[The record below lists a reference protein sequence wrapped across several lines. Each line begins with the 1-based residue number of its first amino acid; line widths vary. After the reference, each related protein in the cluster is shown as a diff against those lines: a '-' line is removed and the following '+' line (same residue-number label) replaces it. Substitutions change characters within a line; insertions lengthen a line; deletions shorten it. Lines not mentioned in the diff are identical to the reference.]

1 MAGKNVKMAR
11 SLIWAGAGVVL
22 LLAGLVHADSKLK
35 GWVTKVD
42 PTAQTI
48 ELGGQTVSTRD
59 VRIMGGPLDV
69 GAFATIDK
77 GRIKVKP
84 QRRPADDQV
93 IQYPAKGQGNPGRAE
108 FSHVRHFNALGA
120 KQCTTCHSPEMGLT
134 ATSSR
139 AGGATS
145 STLDP
150 HAPQSI
156 GHFCAIC
163 HDGTRRLSQAGILGG
178 RADRLV
184 FTSLRTADPRSCQRC
199 HAPADHGPD
208 FTAAHGHVAEHS
220 GGKPC
225 LGCHSQSWSARDQ
238 ALHADFL
245 AAERTL
251 KANPDDPR
259 AALAIGSENF
269 CLNCHRVDG
278 KWR

>member
-1 MAGKNVKMAR
+1 MKKAR
-11 SLIWAGAGVVL
+11 SLIWAGAGLVL

-42 PTAQTI
+42 PSAQTI
-48 ELGGQTVSTRD
+48 EVGGQTVSTRD
-59 VRIMGGPLDV
+59 VPVAGGPLDV
-69 GAFATIDK
+69 GAFVSIDK

-120 KQCTTCHSPEMGLT
+120 KQCKTCHSPEMGLT
-134 ATSSR
+134 ASPSR
-139 AGGATS
+139 AGRAAPS
-145 STLDP
+145 ALDP

-156 GHFCAIC
+156 GHFCANC
-163 HDGTRRLSQAGILGG
+163 HDGTRRLSQSGILGG
-178 RADRLV
+178 RADRVV

-199 HAPADHGPD
+199 HAPADHGRD
-208 FTAAHGHVAEHS
+208 FTAAHGDVAEHS

-225 LGCHSQSWSARDQ
+225 LGCHSQPWSARDQ

-245 AAERTL
+245 AAEKTL
-251 KANPDDPR
+251 KTNPDDPK
-259 AALAIGSENF
+259 AALVIGSENF
-269 CLNCHRVDG
+269 CVSCHRADG